1 AHIPGAQFLPGDELS
16 TPMQDGQLMLE
27 LPPVDQLQKAFWSHG
42 ITNNSRI
49 VLYMTRGTISPAT
62 RAYLTFD
69 AVGLGAQ
76 TSILDAGFSVWKGEG
91 RAVTDQV
98 KAPNPGKLD
107 LCLRDDVIASADY
120 VHSNVRRQ
128 GVAIVDARLAR
139 FYAGEA
145 AGRNH
150 DGSSQR
156 AGHIPGAVSLPYDS
170 LFTDKSLLLSADE
183 LRAKFTAAGVK
194 SGDRVVSYCHIG
206 QQATVVYFTAR
217 YLGYDARLFDGSFED
232 WNAHADWPV
241 EK

>member
-1 AHIPGAQFLPGDELS
+1 MPPHRISILLAALLAPAAFAATCGAHGTKDTMLVTTEWLAGHLNDPNLVLLAIGDKAEYDKAHIPGAQFLPGDEFS

-27 LPPVDQLQKAFWSHG
+27 LPPVDQLQKAFSSHG

-98 KAPNPGKLD
+98 KAPKPGKLD

-156 AGHIPGAVSLPYDS
+156 AG
-170 LFTDKSLLLSADE
+170 
-183 LRAKFTAAGVK
+183 
-194 SGDRVVSYCHIG
+194 
-206 QQATVVYFTAR
+206 
-217 YLGYDARLFDGSFED
+217 
-232 WNAHADWPV
+232 
-241 EK
+241 